1 MAFVKQFDLKLY
13 VPENWEV
20 AADMVERWANN
31 LKAAAETMNDR
42 RQAKI
47 PDDGTFIK
55 VMAQRANQ
63 DWRPLLNPSFTAKS
77 DRTASDVGNAHAT
90 NIVTS
95 FNRWNDKINKAFET
109 KDGIVAK
116 DFKERVD
123 ASKDRWALQ
132 VGSKSLRLTGDKIR
146 GRGVAP
152 IVSFYMV
159 GDPRAKAWLKE
170 SYSGGGEPY
179 NIARDGERVAL
190 KAALQ
195 QRIVQG
201 GQMIINSE
209 FNPGIITNQN
219 TVNTSLL
226 NGFRDVGKCDAF
238 VLTPAVDKCYCVWAL
253 DNTFL
258 YLDVQVGLTT

>member
-1 MAFVKQFDLKLY
+1 MPFVKKFDLKLY

-20 AADMVERWANN
+20 AADMVERWAEN
-31 LKAAAETMNDR
+31 LKKAAEIMNDR
-42 RQAKI
+42 RHAKI
-47 PDDGTFIK
+47 PDDGTFIQ

-63 DWRPLLNPSFTAKS
+63 DWRPLLNPAFRAKS
-77 DRTASDVGNAHAT
+77 DRTASDVGNAHAS

-95 FNRWNDKINKAFET
+95 FNRWNDKIDEAFKT
-109 KDGIVAK
+109 KDGVVAK
-116 DFKERVD
+116 DFKARVD

-132 VGSKSLRLTGDKIR
+132 VGAKTLRLTGDKIR

-152 IVSFYMV
+152 IASFYLV

-179 NIARDGERVAL
+179 SIARDGERVAL

-201 GQMIINSE
+201 GQMIINAE
-209 FNPGIITNQN
+209 YNQDIIDNQN
-219 TVNTSLL
+219 SVNTSLL
-226 NGFRDVGKCDAF
+226 NGFRDTTRCDAF
-238 VLTPAVDKCYCVWAL
+238 VLTPVVDTCYCVWAM

-258 YLDVQVGLTT
+258 YLNVQVGVTV